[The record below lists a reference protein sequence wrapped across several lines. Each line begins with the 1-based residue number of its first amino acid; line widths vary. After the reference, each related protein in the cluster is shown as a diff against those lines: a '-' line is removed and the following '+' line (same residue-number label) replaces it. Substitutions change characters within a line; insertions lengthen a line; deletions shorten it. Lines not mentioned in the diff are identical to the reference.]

1 MNKMIQR
8 LNEMD
13 SREACDSSTYWF
25 GITKRAEAAKVF
37 DDLRNQKFDFKKYI
51 GENWRTYEL
60 FQEYALEAATKNVKV
75 SATMVVERIRWNV
88 RIEKVAGDKFKA
100 NNNATP
106 FFARLFAFEY
116 PEYSKIFDFRGGNK
130 VEQDEKYQN

>member
-13 SREACDSSTYWF
+13 SHEACDSSKYWF
-25 GITKRAEAAKVF
+25 GVTKRAEAEKVF

-51 GENWRTYEL
+51 CENWRTYEL
-60 FQEYALEAATKNVKV
+60 FQEYTLEAANKNVKV

-116 PEYSKIFDFRGGNK
+116 PEYSNIFDFRGGNK
-130 VEQDEKYQN
+130 LEQDEKYQK